1 MRKISCIL
9 DSLLG
14 GDLRSIGK
22 ANQIVATIGKDAGL
36 FDQIFQGIFHDDPL
50 IRMRSAD
57 VAEKVSCK
65 HPSLLE
71 KHKTVILASLDLFV
85 QQEVK
90 WHIALMLSYLE
101 LTDEESELVFSKL
114 SEWIKN
120 EKSRIVVVNSIQAL
134 ATISIKHPKLK
145 QKTLKIIESQM
156 TRNIPSI
163 ISRGKKLMK
172 ELK

>member
-14 GDLRSIGK
+14 GDLRSIGR
-22 ANQIVATIGKDAGL
+22 ANQIVATIGQDAGL
-36 FDQIFQGIFHDDPL
+36 FDEVFQGIFHDDPL

-57 VAEKVSCK
+57 VVEKVSCK
-65 HPSLLE
+65 YSFLLE
-71 KHKTVILASLDLFV
+71 KHKPVILASLDLFV

-101 LTDEESELVFSKL
+101 LSDEESELVFSKL

-120 EKSRIVVVNSIQAL
+120 ETSRIVIVNSIQAL
-134 ATISIKHPKLK
+134 AAISMKHPELK
-145 QKTLKIIESQM
+145 QKTLKMIESQM
-156 TRNIPSI
+156 MRGIPSI

-172 ELK
+172 QLK